1 MNKIKNETFTVF
13 NLESFD
19 AEVALSGCDDR
30 SYLFVADMREFFRS
44 PVSTGQEL
52 NYTSFEQAIHA
63 LGRNPLI
70 KFTHSK
76 ARLYYFISD
85 EGM

>member
-1 MNKIKNETFTVF
+1 ML
-13 NLESFD
+13 NLESCIT
-19 AEVALSGCDDR
+19 EVALSGYDDR

-63 LGRNPLI
+63 LVRNSLG
-70 KFTHSK
+70 KLTHSR
-76 ARLYYFISD
+76 ACLYDFISD